1 MEKRGG
7 PSREERQ
14 GRRGKA
20 PDRKGKR
27 QLDLNKKNKQKEKK
41 AKKIKNKEKEKNNKK
56 IRDERKKTRESFKK
70 IPKTLCSQFEFKVVT
85 KVEKPRPVEYRVAV
99 EALPRTVEIPIQRE
113 EKKVEI
119 PQAIPENK
127 ITLDT
132 SCVYCQK
139 PQKRMAPG
147 SRFCAHCQRYNS
159 GW

>member
-1 MEKRGG
+1 
-7 PSREERQ
+7 
-14 GRRGKA
+14 
-20 PDRKGKR
+20 
-27 QLDLNKKNKQKEKK
+27 
-41 AKKIKNKEKEKNNKK
+41 
-56 IRDERKKTRESFKK
+56 
-70 IPKTLCSQFEFKVVT
+70 VVT
-85 KVEKPRPVEYRVAV
+85 KVEKPRPVEFRVAV

-119 PQAIPENK
+119 PQVMPENK
-127 ITLDT
+127 ITLNT